1 MGNIER
7 NYSEVIQRGAEKMQ
21 KQNLFSDTL
30 ASVALEDIGACQH
43 VVRTIL
49 GKDDIEIISVK
60 GQYRLLNI
68 TSKDTILDAYAQDST
83 GRHINIEIQ
92 RRDTVDHARR
102 IRYYGSMIDK
112 SILDKGAYYD
122 ELPDVYIIYISETD
136 LLNVGEAV
144 YPVTKT
150 LGKSG
155 IPYDDGNYVVFANA
169 AIDDG
174 SEVAKLMQYF
184 KKADPDDMSQGDL
197 SKRMHYLKCEQ
208 GGYDEMCKVAEDL
221 YNKGIEQGIEQGV
234 EQGKL
239 ENAKAMAISLHASGV
254 AEDLIAKAANVSVEI
269 VRSWLGLSVA

>member
-1 MGNIER
+1 MGGVDYNQQEI
-7 NYSEVIQRGAEKMQ
+7 IQKGAEEIL

-49 GKDDIEIISVK
+49 GRDDIEIKSVK
-60 GQYRLLNI
+60 SQYRLLNV
-68 TSKDTILDAYAQDST
+68 TSKDTILDAFAQDST
-83 GRHINIEIQ
+83 GRLINIEIQ

-112 SILDKGAYYD
+112 SILDKGTYYD

-155 IPYDDGNYVVFANA
+155 IPYDDGNHVVFANA

-184 KKADPDDMSQGDL
+184 KKADPDDMSQGSL
-197 SKRMHYLKCEQ
+197 SKRIHYLKSEK
-208 GGYDEMCKVAEDL
+208 GGHDEMCKVAEEL
-221 YNKGIEQGIEQGV
+221 YEQGEMS
-234 EQGKL
+234 K
-239 ENAKAMAISLHASGV
+239 AKAMAISMHEDGV
-254 AEDLIAKAANVSVEI
+254 TVDLIAKYANVSVEL
-269 VRSWLGLSVA
+269 VRKWLGLSVA

>member
-1 MGNIER
+1 MGE
-7 NYSEVIQRGAEKMQ
+7 YSEVIRKGAEEIL

-30 ASVALEDIGACQH
+30 ASIALEDIGACQH

-49 GKDDIEIISVK
+49 GRDDIEIISVK
-60 GQYRLLNI
+60 GQYRLLNL

-83 GRHINIEIQ
+83 GRKINIEIQ

-136 LLNVGEAV
+136 LLGVGEAV

-174 SEVAKLMQYF
+174 SDTAKLMKYF
-184 KKADPDDMSQGDL
+184 ETADPDDMSQGPL
-197 SKRMHYLKCEQ
+197 SERIHYLKCEK
-208 GGYDEMCKVAEDL
+208 GGNDEMCKAAEDL
-221 YNKGIEQGIEQGV
+221 YNKGREQGIEQGQS
-234 EQGKL
+234 EK
-239 ENAKAMAISLHASGV
+239 AKAMAISMHNDGV
-254 AEDLIAKAANVSVEI
+254 TVDLIAKYANVSVDL
-269 VRSWLGLSVA
+269 VRKWLGLTIA

>member
-1 MGNIER
+1 MGD
-7 NYSEVIQRGAEKMQ
+7 YSEVIRKGAEEIL

-30 ASVALEDIGACQH
+30 ASIALEDIGACQH

-49 GKDDIEIISVK
+49 GRDDIEIISVK

-83 GRHINIEIQ
+83 GRKINIEIQ

-136 LLNVGEAV
+136 LLDVGATV
-144 YPVTKT
+144 YPVKKT
-150 LGKSG
+150 LGESG
-155 IPYDDGNYVVFANA
+155 KPYDDGNHVIFVNA
-169 AIDDG
+169 AVDDG
-174 SEVAKLMQYF
+174 SDTAKLMKYF
-184 KKADPDDMSQGDL
+184 ETADPDDMSQGPL
-197 SKRMHYLKCEQ
+197 SERIHYLKCEK
-208 GGYDEMCKVAEDL
+208 GGNDEMCKAAENL
-221 YNKGIEQGIEQGV
+221 YNQGRAQGI

-239 ENAKAMAISLHASGV
+239 ENAKEMAISLHESGV
-254 AEDLIAKAANVSVEI
+254 AEDLIAKAANVSVDL
-269 VRSWLGLSVA
+269 VRKWLGLSVA